1 MWFEKIAGLVAGQ
14 IALSVL
20 LAVALWRL
28 WARLRREQH
37 VAFWALSWAIIAVY
51 ICSLALCAMASE
63 SRSAASSWLLQVP
76 LLGVSLGWIQ
86 PALLV
91 LAAWSLRSGPLSR
104 RQVILTCGIAI
115 SVGLGWSSIVWLRG
129 EWPAADFF
137 QRVRI
142 LVAPRT
148 FLEAAATA
156 CYAAFFRR
164 YYRRARSFSGWLTV
178 GFALAWSMHLFLVAL
193 SDAGIHVYGD
203 PNGLLNSTIAG
214 LLPMGITLGI
224 IFSVLEQA
232 ERSDG
237 AIRSIWG
244 SSVAMRLTDAQGY
257 VVSVNRAFCDL
268 MGRSEEQMVGRLF
281 TECYQ
286 PSTAGL
292 ALERYRERFASP
304 TVEPHVHRTFVRWD
318 GKLVEAELTHAFMET
333 PEGPRMLA
341 LMQDTTREH
350 AALQALQHTEQ
361 RVQLLL
367 DSITDAVFVL
377 RTDGTSV
384 ERYTQL
390 REMLGYPIGELPD
403 TVDTFLALLH
413 PGDRASLPANLP
425 DDLPASGHLA
435 HWEYRLRHADGRWV
449 WIRSAVKVIERDPA
463 GRAVRVVV
471 TMNDISE
478 YKAAEAEARRL
489 ESELKQTRK
498 MEAIGRLAGG
508 VAHDFNNHLTVINGY
523 CDLLLHQ
530 TSDSVLKEKVAKIRT
545 AGGRAAAL
553 TQQLLA
559 VSRRQ
564 AVCPQRVHLNL
575 LVEEL
580 GSLLQCVIGEHIEI
594 VTSLDGGLGW
604 VDADPGQMHQV
615 LMNLTLNA
623 RDAMPDGGR
632 ILVETANHLVE
643 AGSANRP
650 RDARPGAYARLSVSD
665 TGHGMSAD
673 TLERIFEPFFTTK
686 RPGAGTGLGLST
698 VYGIVQQAGGWLEV
712 ESQPGKGSA
721 FRVYLPI
728 VEPATGMETA
738 EDSAAE
744 TGAGTETVL
753 VVEDQADLRHVTAEA
768 LRGKSYHVL
777 EAGGGHE
784 ALSVCASHP
793 GPIHLLFTDVV
804 MPGMGGPELARLVRE
819 RRPAT
824 LVLFTS
830 GYPAGSRQMAL
841 VESAAMLAKPFSP
854 VELCAKVREVLD
866 GRPASRAT
874 LMAGERQPPSPQA

>member
-28 WARLRREQH
+28 WTRLRREQH
-37 VAFWALSWAIIAVY
+37 VAFWALSWATVAVY
-51 ICSLALCAMASE
+51 IFSLALYAIASG
-63 SRSAASSWLLQVP
+63 SRSAGPPWLRQLP
-76 LLGVSLGWIQ
+76 LMGVSLGWFQ
-86 PALLV
+86 PAFLV
-91 LAAWSLRSGPLSR
+91 LAAWSLRSGRVSR
-104 RQVILTCGIAI
+104 RQVILTCGIAL
-115 SVGLGWSSIVWLRG
+115 SVGLGWSAIVWSRG
-129 EWPAADFF
+129 EWPAAEFF
-137 QRVRI
+137 QRVQI

-148 FLEAAATA
+148 FLEASATA

-164 YYRRARSFSGWLTV
+164 YYTRARSFSGWLTV

-203 PNGLLNSTIAG
+203 PNGVLNSTVAG

-224 IFSVLEQA
+224 VLSVLEQA
-232 ERSDG
+232 EHSEG
-237 AIRSIWG
+237 AIRSIWR
-244 SSVAMRLTDAQGY
+244 STVAMQLTDAQGY
-257 VVSVNRAFCDL
+257 VVSVNRAFCAL
-268 MGRSEEQMVGRLF
+268 MGRPEQQMVGRLF
-281 TECYQ
+281 TECYV
-286 PSTAGL
+286 PATAGPI
-292 ALERYRERFASP
+292 LERYRQRFASR
-304 TVEPHVHRTFVRWD
+304 TAETHAHRTFIRWD
-318 GKLVEAELTHAFMET
+318 GKPVEAELTHAFIET

-377 RTDGTSV
+377 RTGAASV
-384 ERYTQL
+384 ERYTQR

-403 TVDTFLALLH
+403 TVETFLSLLH
-413 PGDRASLPANLP
+413 PDDRASLPANLP
-425 DDLPASGHLA
+425 DALPASGQLA

-449 WIRSAVKVIERDPA
+449 WIRSAVRVIERDPA
-463 GRAVRVVV
+463 GQAVRVVV

-523 CDLLLHQ
+523 CDLLLNQ
-530 TSDSVLKEKVAKIRT
+530 TGDSPLKEKLAKIRT

-553 TQQLLA
+553 THQLLA

-575 LVEEL
+575 LVDEL
-580 GSLLQCVIGEHIEI
+580 GSLLQCAIGENIEI
-594 VTSLDGGLGW
+594 VTSLDAGLGW

-623 RDAMPDGGR
+623 RDAMPEGGR
-632 ILVETANHLVE
+632 ILIETVNRLVE

-650 RDARPGAYARLSVSD
+650 REARPGVYARLSVID

-698 VYGIVQQAGGWLEV
+698 VYGIVQQAGGWVDV
-712 ESQPGKGSA
+712 ESRPGAGSA
-721 FRVYLPI
+721 FHVYLPI
-728 VEPATGMETA
+728 VEPGAGAESA
-738 EDSAAE
+738 EDSTAE

-753 VVEDQADLRHVTAEA
+753 IVEDQADLRHLAAEA
-768 LRGKSYHVL
+768 LRENCYQVL

-784 ALSVCASHP
+784 ALGVCATHS

-804 MPGMGGPELARLVRE
+804 MPGIGGPELARLVRE

-824 LVLFTS
+824 RVLFTS

-841 VESAAMLAKPFSP
+841 VESAALLTKPFSP

-866 GRPASRAT
+866 GRPAARAT
-874 LMAGERQPPSPQA
+874 LVAGERQPPTPQA